1 MTTLTCYSSSPSPP
15 IPKPTSKSSLPLLLN
30 IPNPQLYTKYS
41 SFLSISSKTHKKPPI
56 ILQCSNF
63 NTASSFTLSEPEPE
77 TETETDQEGDD
88 EVTSI
93 TKPKVKRK
101 RRRYRKQYPGEK
113 KGITEEMRFVAM
125 KLRNSKGKKVSECD
139 DEMKDSDGYELE
151 QDDEDDIGG
160 GGGGAEETWEPSMEG
175 FIKYL
180 VDSKLVFSTIER
192 IVDESNDVSYAYFRR
207 TGLERAECISKDL
220 EWFSQ
225 QGHVIL
231 EPSNAGVTYANYLEE
246 LAEKTPRLF
255 LSHFYNIYFSH
266 IAGGQVI
273 AKKAFKKLLEEKE
286 LEFYKWEGDEEELL
300 RGVRESFNMLA
311 KHWSRDDKNKC
322 LREVTKA
329 FRFMGQIVRLI
340 ILL

>member
-1 MTTLTCYSSSPSPP
+1 MATLTCYSSSPSSPT
-15 IPKPTSKSSLPLLLN
+15 PKSTSKYSLPLLLN
-30 IPNPQLYTKYS
+30 IPNPQHITNFPSCLT
-41 SFLSISSKTHKKPPI
+41 ISSNQNWTHRPPI
-56 ILQCSNF
+56 ILQQCSNF
-63 NTASSFTLSEPEPE
+63 NTSSSFTLSESE
-77 TETETDQEGDD
+77 TETEEDDDEGDD
-88 EVTSI
+88 GVTSI
-93 TKPKVKRK
+93 VKPNVNRK

-125 KLRNSKGKKVSECD
+125 KLRNSKGKKISESD
-139 DEMKDSDGYELE
+139 DEIKDSDGYELE
-151 QDDEDDIGG
+151 EDDEDDIG
-160 GGGGAEETWEPSMEG
+160 EETWEPSMEG

-192 IVDESNDVSYAYFRR
+192 IVDESSDVSYAYFRR

-225 QGHVIL
+225 QGHVIH
-231 EPSNAGVTYANYLEE
+231 EPTNAGVTYANYLEE

-273 AKKAFKKLLEEKE
+273 AKKAFEKLLEEKE
-286 LEFYKWEGDEEELL
+286 LEFYTWEGDEEELL

-329 FRFMGQIVRLI
+329 FRFMGQIVRHIII
-340 ILL
+340 IL